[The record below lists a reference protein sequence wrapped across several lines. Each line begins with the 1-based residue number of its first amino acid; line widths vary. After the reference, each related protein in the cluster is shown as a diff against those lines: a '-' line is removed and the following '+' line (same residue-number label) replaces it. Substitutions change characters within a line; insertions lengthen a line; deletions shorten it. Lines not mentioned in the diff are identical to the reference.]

1 METSSW
7 FVGAKF
13 TLLGDEREVEPA
25 RMRLCEN
32 SFFEMIR
39 KKSEKKTTE
48 DTENTE
54 KGNLELLPTRK
65 TPILFDKSYFQL
77 VTEHLHER
85 LLLLLASVFSVISVV
100 ILFFHLKS
108 ARFIDE
114 SEFSHSLIRAVFG
127 QERKWRRGVLR
138 CEPKVSP

>member
-1 METSSW
+1 
-7 FVGAKF
+7 
-13 TLLGDEREVEPA
+13 
-25 RMRLCEN
+25 
-32 SFFEMIR
+32 MIR

-54 KGNLELLPTRK
+54 KGNLELLPTRT

-100 ILFFHLKS
+100 ILFF
-108 ARFIDE
+108 I
-114 SEFSHSLIRAVFG
+114 
-127 QERKWRRGVLR
+127 
-138 CEPKVSP
+138 